1 MQRAAGTGVAIEY
14 EDVTKTFGDVT
25 AVDGVSFA
33 VEDGELLALLGPS
46 GSGKTTTLR
55 MLAGFETPT
64 SGTISLAGDDVT
76 RVPTHKR
83 DTGMVFQDYALFPHM
98 TVGENVA
105 FGLERQGVPTDE
117 ARERIE
123 EVLALVD
130 LAAVSYT
137 HIRAHETP

>member
-25 AVDGVSFA
+25 AVDEISFE

-64 SGTISLAGDDVT
+64 NGTISLAGDDVT
-76 RVPTHKR
+76 ASRRTN
-83 DTGMVFQDYALFPHM
+83 A
-98 TVGENVA
+98 
-105 FGLERQGVPTDE
+105 
-117 ARERIE
+117 
-123 EVLALVD
+123 
-130 LAAVSYT
+130 
-137 HIRAHETP
+137 TPGWCFKTTRCSRT